1 MCILENLYN
10 ESLSAVHADSELIN
24 WFDPH
29 HTWLLALSIFLPPN
43 KAVVKMAL
51 KDKENVAL
59 TVSGSKVNNLCF
71 ADNSDIM
78 AESSQKLHG
87 RHS

>member
-1 MCILENLYN
+1 
-10 ESLSAVHADSELIN
+10 
-24 WFDPH
+24 
-29 HTWLLALSIFLPPN
+29 
-43 KAVVKMAL
+43 MAL